1 MYQCDLVKFPF
12 SSGSMNLF
20 SPYLMDDETRPDT
33 PLLIDGKIV
42 LFRTQSG
49 AISFME
55 KHFPGVSFCESTPFE
70 FEIKTFIEDIKA
82 GEQCGAVIDNL
93 NIMFDYLKELKITRY
108 PFFPGNL
115 IFDFADY
122 ATFHKEIGVFFQRC
136 PRLTP
141 SKLIDFL
148 YWFLGE
154 ISRHSI
160 LLFETRVQRDCRWRQ
175 RPRERNPRRGHDSG
189 QAVAGTHVKERF
201 RVPATA
207 CPES

>member
-70 FEIKTFIEDIKA
+70 FEIKTFI
-82 GEQCGAVIDNL
+82 
-93 NIMFDYLKELKITRY
+93 
-108 PFFPGNL
+108 
-115 IFDFADY
+115 
-122 ATFHKEIGVFFQRC
+122 
-136 PRLTP
+136 
-141 SKLIDFL
+141 
-148 YWFLGE
+148 
-154 ISRHSI
+154 
-160 LLFETRVQRDCRWRQ
+160 
-175 RPRERNPRRGHDSG
+175 
-189 QAVAGTHVKERF
+189 
-201 RVPATA
+201 
-207 CPES
+207 

>member
-20 SPYLMDDETRPDT
+20 SPYLMDDEERADT

-42 LFRTQSG
+42 LFRTQG
-49 AISFME
+49 CAISFME
-55 KHFPGVSFCESTPFE
+55 KHFPGVSFCESSPFE
-70 FEIKTFIEDIKA
+70 FEINTFIENIKA

-93 NIMFDYLKELKITRY
+93 NIMFDYLKALKITRY
-108 PFFPGNL
+108 PFFSGNL

-141 SKLIDFL
+141 SELIDFL

-154 ISRHSI
+154 ISHHSI
-160 LLFETRVQRDCRWRQ
+160 LYSKRACRGIAADGNG
-175 RPRERNPRRGHDSG
+175 PENGKPA
-189 QAVAGTHVKERF
+189 AVMIPDRL
-201 RVPATA
+201 
-207 CPES
+207 